1 MTNNYAIQI
10 PAPSKY
16 GAVELKKFINKFT
29 LRGFILSLSFFALL
43 IILYVAGVKI
53 TTTTAKAPMFAPI
66 ARGELLDISQ
76 ESEDVSDIPPPP
88 TQTIINSGPA
98 SRAGTPVPVPDA
110 EITDDLKEFAN
121 VDELTR
127 ASSQGGE
134 GIDLGGMASNID
146 FNAKEDVNVK
156 VREKE
161 PGIDEFIATEKDP
174 YIDLNELQKKI
185 KYPEIAR
192 RAGIEG
198 KVLIRVLV
206 GENGKPKKYRIEQ
219 TDNAQLNKAAIDAV
233 MSSVFTPAI
242 QNKKPVQCW
251 ITIPVNFRL
260 R

>member
-1 MTNNYAIQI
+1 MTNDYAIKI

-29 LRGFILSLSFFALL
+29 LRGFLFSLGFFALL
-43 IILYVAGVKI
+43 ILLYVVSVKI

-66 ARGELLDISQ
+66 ARGELMDISQ
-76 ESEDVSDIPPPP
+76 QTDDVSDIPPPP
-88 TQTIINSGPA
+88 TQTIVNSGPA
-98 SRAGTPVPVPDA
+98 ARAGTPVPVPDA
-110 EITDDLKEFAN
+110 EITDDIKDFAN

-127 ASSQGGE
+127 ASSEGGE
-134 GIDLGGMASNID
+134 GIDLGGFASNVD

-161 PGIDEFIATEKDP
+161 PGIDEFIPVEKEP
-174 YIDLNELQKKI
+174 FIDLNELQKKI

-198 KVLIRVLV
+198 KVEIRVLV
-206 GENGKPKKYRIEQ
+206 GKNGKPKKYRIER
-219 TDNAQLNKAAIDAV
+219 TDNEQLNKAAIDAV
-233 MSSVFTPAI
+233 MSSVYTPAV
-242 QNKKPVQCW
+242 QNNKPVQCW
-251 ITIPVNFRL
+251 LTIPVNFRL